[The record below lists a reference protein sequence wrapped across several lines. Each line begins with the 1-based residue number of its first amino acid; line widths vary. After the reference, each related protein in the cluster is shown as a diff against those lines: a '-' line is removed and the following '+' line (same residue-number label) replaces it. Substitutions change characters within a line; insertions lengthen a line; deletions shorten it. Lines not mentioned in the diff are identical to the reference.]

1 MQLVILA
8 AGMGSRFGGLKQLEP
23 MDDHNNFLI
32 DYSVFDAIRAGFDK
46 VVFIIRKAN
55 EKIFKETIGSR
66 IGSKVPVEYVFQEN
80 DSVPDARIPADRTK
94 PLGTGHAILCCRDVV
109 DDKFMII
116 NADDFY
122 GKGSYATAADFIRKE
137 CSDDVFGCV
146 CYRAGNTLTKNGK
159 VKRGMCTVKDGNV
172 VKITES
178 SLSAVNEK
186 DILAQ
191 PLDGSQEL
199 TVPYSMPVSMNM
211 FILTPAIFP
220 VLAEGFDRFLAGMK
234 DPAKDEYLLPDI
246 ISGTVADGK
255 ASLRCVDTDE
265 TWFGVTYP
273 DDKPEVVDSIRSK
286 ISEGEYPP
294 DLWN

>member
-32 DYSVFDAIRAGFDK
+32 DYSVFDAISAGFDK

-66 IGSKVPVEYVFQEN
+66 IGSKVRVEYVFQEN
-80 DSVPDARIPADRTK
+80 DTVPDPRIPADRTK

-122 GKGSYATAADFIRKE
+122 GKGSYSTAADFIRRE
-137 CSDDVFGCV
+137 CSDKVFGCV
-146 CYRAGNTLTKNGK
+146 CYHAGNTLTENGK
-159 VKRGMCTVKDGNV
+159 VKRGVCNVVDGNV
-172 VKITES
+172 DSITES

-186 DILAQ
+186 EILAQ
-191 PLDGSQEL
+191 PLDGSKES
-199 TVPYSMPVSMNM
+199 TIPYHMPVSMNM
-211 FILTPAIFP
+211 FILTPAVFGI
-220 VLAEGFDRFLAGMK
+220 LKDGFDSFLSSWK

-246 ISGTVADGK
+246 ISGAVADGK
-255 ASLRCVDTDE
+255 AALRCVDTDE
-265 TWFGVTYP
+265 CWFGVTYP
-273 DDKPEVVDSIRSK
+273 DDKPAVVGALRSK
-286 ISEGEYPP
+286 IDKGEYPK
-294 DLWN
+294 DLWA

>member
-32 DYSVFDAIRAGFDK
+32 DYSVFDAISAGFDK

-66 IGSKVPVEYVFQEN
+66 IGSKVRVEYVFQEN
-80 DSVPDARIPADRTK
+80 DTVPDPRIPADRTK

-122 GKGSYATAADFIRKE
+122 GKGSYSTAADFIRND
-137 CSDDVFGCV
+137 CSDKVFGCV
-146 CYRAGNTLTKNGK
+146 CYHAGNTLTENGK
-159 VKRGMCTVKDGNV
+159 VKRGVCNVVDGNV
-172 VKITES
+172 DSITES

-186 DILAQ
+186 EILAQ
-191 PLDGSQEL
+191 PLDGSKES
-199 TVPYSMPVSMNM
+199 TIPYHMPVSMNM
-211 FILTPAIFP
+211 FILTPAVFGI
-220 VLAEGFDRFLAGMK
+220 LKDGFDSFLSSWK

-246 ISGTVADGK
+246 ISGAVADGK
-255 ASLRCVDTDE
+255 AALRCVDTDE
-265 TWFGVTYP
+265 CWFGVTYP
-273 DDKPEVVDSIRSK
+273 DDKPAVVGALRSK
-286 ISEGEYPP
+286 IDKGEYPK
-294 DLWN
+294 DLWA